1 MSRSRRIVFIDVD
14 GTLIDADE
22 RMSRSSVQAVRLAR
36 ANGHLV
42 FVCTGRGHREVYP
55 AIRDI
60 GFDGTISAGG
70 GFAEVGGELVI
81 ARTMPIEVTARMV
94 AFYEDAG
101 YDYYLQ
107 AYDALYPS
115 PRVVDRYVG
124 YFGADRLHRAEP
136 RPDMFPVVSADDH
149 HPLIAALAATR
160 RPRFDGIAKSG
171 FLADDLTAFD
181 RVVEAFG
188 DEFHVITGTVPHM
201 GNGSGEVTLAGV
213 NKGTTIVQLLDLLGM
228 HAASAIG
235 IGDSMNDIEMLEVCG
250 VGIAMG
256 NASPTVQSHAD
267 EVTSSVADNGV
278 WNAFA
283 RHGLL

>member
-14 GTLIDADE
+14 GTLIDEDE
-22 RMSRSSVQAVRLAR
+22 RMARSSVQAVRLAR

-42 FVCTGRGHREVYP
+42 FVCTGRGRREIYP

-60 GFDGTISAGG
+60 GFDGAISAGG

-81 ARTMPIEVTARMV
+81 SRTMPIEAAARMV

-107 AYDALYPS
+107 AYDQLYPS
-115 PRVVDRYVG
+115 PHVADRYVG
-124 YFGADRLHRAEP
+124 YFGADRLHHQEP
-136 RPDMFPVVSADDH
+136 HPDMFPVVSADDH
-149 HPLIAALAATR
+149 PLIAALADTR

-181 RVVEAFG
+181 RVVHAFG

-228 HAASAIG
+228 STAAAIG
-235 IGDSMNDIEMLEVCG
+235 IGDSMNDLEMLEVCG
-250 VGIAMG
+250 VGIAMD
-256 NASPTVQSHAD
+256 NASDTVKAHAD
-267 EVTSSVADNGV
+267 EVTTAVADHGV
-278 WNAFA
+278 WNAFL